1 MYKRQHVH
9 SVFVISLLLLAAAL
23 LVGCSKDGASVIE
36 RHKVQGLAQLERLRR
51 VSELM
56 REQAPLIAD
65 TPALPFESASF
76 KYSNPPPDGA
86 LVLAEWL
93 TEEGLHTDSFSVESV
108 GIVNDP
114 FWGRSWAWLNT
125 GKNPDGSPPERRY
138 PGISM
143 EEDLQAFVKVK
154 YLGVVRTVDFS
165 YPQVTGENS
174 YMGGRYRV
182 DIFFFELA
190 DTPKYLGGLIIDAV
204 NDSERQFQYKTESRE
219 EDMRKELVSNLDY
232 RSQAAFD
239 KVMAEHTK
247 GNAVNSKSSK

>member
-1 MYKRQHVH
+1 MRHHVH

-36 RHKVQGLAQLERLRR
+36 RYKAPGLAQLKRLQ
-51 VSELM
+51 VVAEMM
-56 REQAPLIAD
+56 RDRPPLIAD
-65 TPALPFESASF
+65 TPSLPFATASF
-76 KYSNPPPDGA
+76 QTNNYPPTDGA

-93 TEEGLHTDSFSVESV
+93 TEEGLQKDSFNVESV
-108 GIVNDP
+108 GVVKDP
-114 FWGRSWAWLNT
+114 FWGRSWAWLIT

-154 YLGVVRTVDFS
+154 YLGVVRTVEFRS
-165 YPQVTGENS
+165 PQVTGENS

-190 DTPKYLGGLIIDAV
+190 DTPKYLGGLLVDAV
-204 NDSERQFQYKTESRE
+204 NDPERQFQYKTESRE

-232 RSQAAFD
+232 RSREAFD

>member
-1 MYKRQHVH
+1 MYTRQHSH

-36 RHKVQGLAQLERLRR
+36 RYKAPGLAQLKRLQ
-51 VSELM
+51 VVAEMM
-56 REQAPLIAD
+56 RDRPPLEAD

-93 TEEGLHTDSFSVESV
+93 TEEGLHKDSFSVESV

-114 FWGRSWAWLNT
+114 FWGRSGAWLTT

-138 PGISM
+138 SGISM

-154 YLGVVRTVDFS
+154 YLGVVRTVDFR

-190 DTPKYLGGLIIDAV
+190 DTPMYLGGLRVDAV
-204 NDSERQFQYKTESRE
+204 NDAERQFQYQTESRE

-232 RSQAAFD
+232 RSEAAFD
-239 KVMAEHTK
+239 KAIAEHTK
-247 GNAVNSKSSK
+247 GSAVNSKSSK